1 MKFWYERGAWVAKKA
16 RQQFADLKPEQV
28 KSIAVIRHAA
38 LGDMVLVRAFL
49 AEARRFF
56 PNASIT
62 LSVSSNYRY
71 GAPEDMV
78 DRLHVAVGS
87 DKRDTPWREQ
97 LQVIKAFGYH
107 DIVFD
112 MTVSARSIYLCLL
125 NKAGLK
131 VGYPY
136 RDWQRIFYDAVV
148 LRSDHKFEAEVML
161 DMLNLLGA
169 KTRYPPD
176 FQLPVTPV
184 HAERPYLVYFV
195 TASVDYKCWPLERY
209 SQLIRMLAT
218 AYPQYDHVVLEGTAT
233 WERVDSLMAQLQ
245 DLGNVRMH
253 KAMPLPEASAFLK
266 GASVV
271 IGNDTGVRNLAI
283 TCEAPTV
290 GIFFATVPF
299 RYWPR
304 YGLHDVVFN
313 PDGSL
318 PAVEQVY
325 ASIVNLLARVTT

>member
-16 RQQFADLKPEQV
+16 RLKFADLQPEQV

-56 PNASIT
+56 PNAKVT

-97 LQVIKAFGYH
+97 LQVIKSFGYH

-112 MTVSARSIYLCLL
+112 MTVSARSIYLCLF

-136 RDWQRIFYDAVV
+136 RDWQRIFYDAAV

-169 KTRYPPD
+169 KTQYPPD
-176 FQLPVTPV
+176 FHMQVTPV
-184 HAERPYLVYFV
+184 TAPRPYLVYFV
-195 TASVDYKCWPLERY
+195 TASVDYKCWPMERY
-209 SQLIRMLAT
+209 SQLLRRLAQS
-218 AYPQYDHVVLEGTAT
+218 YPQYDHVVLEGTAT
-233 WERVDSLMAQLQ
+233 WERVDKLMTQLQ
-245 DLGNVRMH
+245 DLSNVSVE
-253 KAMPLPEASAFLK
+253 KAMPLQETAAFLK
-266 GASVV
+266 GAGVV

-283 TCEAPTV
+283 TCDAPTV

-304 YGLHDVVFN
+304 YGLHDAVFN
-313 PDGSL
+313 ADGSQ
-318 PAVEQVY
+318 PSVEQVY
-325 ASIVNLLARVTT
+325 DSVASILSRSQQ